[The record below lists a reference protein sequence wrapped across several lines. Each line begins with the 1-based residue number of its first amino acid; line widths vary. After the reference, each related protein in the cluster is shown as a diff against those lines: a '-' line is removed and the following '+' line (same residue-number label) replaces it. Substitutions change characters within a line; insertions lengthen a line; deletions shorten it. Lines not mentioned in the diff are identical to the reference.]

1 MSTCPDCGN
10 VLYSD
15 GCAWCREDEVIA
27 VEFVEEIA
35 AIEEDRLDP
44 HDCELA
50 SHEPIWAA
58 PPASM
63 EKP

>member
-1 MSTCPDCGN
+1 
-10 VLYSD
+10 LYSD